1 MVVVQRSQYNKDNN
15 MYSSFR
21 QIEYERKRT
30 KEKAELARK
39 NLVHG
44 MILAPVLFL
53 GWFFILWAIIKV
65 FKL

>member
-1 MVVVQRSQYNKDNN
+1 

>member
-1 MVVVQRSQYNKDNN
+1 MPKYLYSKDNN

-21 QIEYERKRT
+21 QIEYDRKRM

-39 NLVHG
+39 NLIQG

-53 GWFFILWAIIKV
+53 GWFFILWGIAKI